1 MKLYLKPHSCP
12 WLLPLIVCITLLSIY
27 APVGAEEEEPIGI
40 VLPDIGDP
48 ASELLSINQEAELG
62 KILLAQINQR
72 LPVST
77 DPELRS
83 YFQSLGTRLISG
95 SLNSNFPYYFRLVFD
110 NSINAFAMPG
120 GVVVINSGLLLLSE
134 SESELASV
142 VAHEISHV
150 SQRHI
155 ARRFSR
161 QKKLSVVNAIAL
173 LGTVLAS
180 IYSSDAGGAVAA
192 TTLGTI
198 RASELS
204 YSRAFEREADRI
216 GMLLLVNAN
225 LDPYGMPRFFDR
237 LNNHSK
243 VNQGKI
249 PEFLSS
255 HPLTLSR
262 VSDSKIRADQ
272 FSTGRYV
279 ENTIHFEYAK
289 ARALAI
295 SVDPNLIIKRY
306 KQLIEQEPTNLR
318 YYVYGIALSR
328 LGRGKQSINALNRIK
343 PNENE
348 KFPVSI
354 AKAQAYI
361 ADDRPDQALE
371 ILEQLDR
378 LYPANEAVVYYLA
391 AVLLEQNN
399 PGLALNKLDTLSKD
413 ISGNPAIERLRAK
426 AADGAGRPWRSH
438 ESLSNYDLMHARF
451 NTAMEHLLIALRQT
465 GIDDHSKARIE
476 AKKDRLQEFRNKHK

>member
-1 MKLYLKPHSCP
+1 MKRKFHSLLRVVLIAATTMG
-12 WLLPLIVCITLLSIY
+12 LLPAHGV
-27 APVGAEEEEPIGI
+27 EEDDEPIGI

-48 ASELLSINQEAELG
+48 ASEVLSINQEAELG
-62 KILLAQINQR
+62 KILLAQINR
-72 LPVST
+72 ALPVSS

-83 YFQSLGTRLISG
+83 YIQSLGTRLISG
-95 SLNSNFPYYFRLVFD
+95 SLNSNFPFYFRLVFD

-120 GVVVINSGLLLLSE
+120 GIVVINSGLLLLSE

-161 QKKLSVVNAIAL
+161 QKSLSVINAIAL
-173 LGTVLAS
+173 LGTVLAT
-180 IYSSDAGGAVAA
+180 IYSADAGSAIAA

-198 RASELS
+198 QASELA
-204 YSRAFEREADRI
+204 YSRAFEREADRV

-225 LDPYGMPRFFDR
+225 LDPHGMPRFFER
-237 LNNHSK
+237 LNSHSQI
-243 VNQGKI
+243 NQGKI

-272 FSTGRYV
+272 FSTGRYI
-279 ENTIHFEYAK
+279 ENTVHFEYAK
-289 ARALAI
+289 ARALAT
-295 SVDPNLIIKRY
+295 SVDPNLLLKRY
-306 KQLIEQEPTNLR
+306 KTLIEQEPSNLR

-328 LGRGKQSINALNRIK
+328 LGRGKQAITALNRIK
-343 PNENE
+343 PNNNE
-348 KFPVSI
+348 KFPVAI
-354 AKAQAYI
+354 ALAQAHI
-361 ADDRPDQALE
+361 VNGQTDEAIE
-371 ILEQLDR
+371 ILQKLDQ
-378 LYPANEAVVYYLA
+378 LYPANEAVIFYLA
-391 AVLLEQNN
+391 GALLEKNN
-399 PGLALNKLDTLSKD
+399 PKLALDKLDTLSKD

-426 AADGAGRPWRSH
+426 AADDAGRPWLSH
-438 ESLSNYDLMHARF
+438 ESLSNYDLMHARY
-451 NTAMEHLLIALRQT
+451 NTAMEHLLLAQRQT

-476 AKKDRLQEFRNKHK
+476 AKKDQLQEFRKKHQ